1 MVRTRALRRGTA
13 THGSLD
19 NEFVIFASGFCQAAA
34 PTVGCAL
41 ARYCC
46 QHQLARRLLMP
57 KKLLRAAAREQVGG
71 RDCLRHTTIN
81 AQP

>member
-1 MVRTRALRRGTA
+1 
-13 THGSLD
+13 
-19 NEFVIFASGFCQAAA
+19 
-34 PTVGCAL
+34 
-41 ARYCC
+41 
-46 QHQLARRLLMP
+46 MP